1 VITWQESPKK
11 ARIFNTARARL
22 HTITSAYSWS
32 RWLVLNT
39 YYASCKPIVLLV
51 GATGELGCEIAK
63 AILKKQNIE
72 LRILLSAENE
82 VSPWGKKLLRQF
94 SSDALFVE
102 GQLFDRISLINA
114 CEGVD
119 AVISVVKGSKE
130 NILMGQL
137 NLIEAAASQGVRRMI
152 PSDYS
157 MDYRKFEYGENH
169 SSDMRKMIL
178 SVLEESRLQYT
189 LILSGIATELLF
201 SPLFNIFDFGA
212 GTFNYW
218 GDGDTL
224 FDTTTIED
232 TANYVV
238 EAMLDPEM
246 ANAALQVAGA
256 VLSMKE
262 LLLEYELITGNSLR
276 ERCLGSIKDL
286 EIEII
291 KRKAHALSPNDYL
304 AEEYLLSVLSG
315 KGKLHTLQNSRYPN
329 IVPTTVSQ
337 CIRKLSL

>member
-22 HTITSAYSWS
+22 HNITSDYSWS

-39 YYASCKPIVLLV
+39 YYASSKPTVLLV
-51 GATGELGCEIAK
+51 GATGDLGCEIAK
-63 AILKKQNIE
+63 AILKKQNLE
-72 LRILLSAENE
+72 LRILLSAENRF
-82 VSPWGKKLLRQF
+82 SPWGKKLLRQF
-94 SSDALFVE
+94 SSEVLFVE

-137 NLIEAAASQGVRRMI
+137 NLIEAASSQGVRRMI

-157 MDYRKFEYGENH
+157 MDYRKFNYGDSY

-178 SVLEESRLQYT
+178 SVLEESRIHYT
-189 LILSGIATELLF
+189 LILSGVATELLF
-201 SPLFNIFDFGA
+201 SSVFNIFDFSA

-218 GDGDTL
+218 GDGKTL

-246 ANAALQVAGA
+246 ANAALQVAGT
-256 VLSMKE
+256 VLSMRE
-262 LLLEYELITGNSLR
+262 LLLAYELVTGNSLKKR
-276 ERCLGSIKDL
+276 YLGSIKNL
-286 EIEII
+286 EAEIA
-291 KRKAHALSPNDYL
+291 KRKDLASSPNDYL
-304 AEEYLLSVLSG
+304 AEEYLLSMLSG
-315 KGKLHTLQNSRYPN
+315 KGKLDALQNNRYPN
-329 IVPTTVSQ
+329 IVSTTVSQ
-337 CIRKLSL
+337 CIRKLGL